1 MELMERRRILLN
13 TPHINIIT
21 GLQFVTDMVAPL
33 ESLVID
39 FSSIQDLH
47 GYNSPWP
54 AGGGKNL
61 FDKTAN
67 DTNNGY
73 ISGKYVKSDGTT
85 VTPGSGIEWNTSEY
99 IPVLPNTQYTLSGLS
114 TVSSS
119 APSIAEYNSN
129 KEFITGRA
137 YSNNPSITIT
147 TNASTNWVRISIQ
160 QDRIDI
166 IQLEVGPTA
175 TSYAPYS
182 NICPI
187 SGRTGLD
194 VTITGKNL
202 APSESVLVKNNAYND
217 MIFSKSVFIP
227 AGTYSASISNVAN
240 ATNWRFAFKFFYTDG
255 TNVLN
260 AITQGVVTFSVQMGD
275 SYNNNTAC
283 VQGNNGTTTSLYFT
297 TTADTYVVFGIMFG
311 DVSNSTT
318 LNYQLEVGQTSS
330 TYEPY
335 RGTTYPISWQTEAG
349 TVYGGTIDVTTGV
362 LTVTHAL
369 YTFDGSSDEVWT
381 HYTVTQ
387 GEMFRTRIPERKPGE
402 LTSINGTICNS
413 YKVTGQSDRADG
425 TVSGSSTLIDF
436 INNDYSTTAA
446 WTANLAEHPVNIVCE
461 LNTPSTYQLTPQQV
475 LTLKGVNN
483 LSMSGQVKFWT
494 HRD

>member
-13 TPHINIIT
+13 TPHINIVT
-21 GLQFVTDMVAPL
+21 GLQFVTDMVAPI
-33 ESLVID
+33 ESLVIS
-39 FSSIQDLH
+39 FLPIQDLH
-47 GYNSPWP
+47 GYDSPWP

-73 ISGKYVKSDGTT
+73 ISGKYIKSDGTSI
-85 VTPGSGIEWNTSEY
+85 TPSSGIEWNTSEY

-129 KEFITGRA
+129 KEFITARPYA
-137 YSNNPSITIT
+137 NNPSITIT
-147 TNASTNWVRISIQ
+147 TNASTNWVRVSIQ
-160 QDRIDI
+160 QDKIND
-166 IQLEVGPTA
+166 IQLEVGSTA
-175 TSYAPYS
+175 TSYVPYS

-202 APSESVLVKNNAYND
+202 FNGEFVNMGALVPGGVDPTIARLSNCRSFY
-217 MIFSKSVFIP
+217 IPVKS
-227 AGTYSASISNVAN
+227 GTYTISRKTIESNRFRVALTVDVPDSGIECAYIASAASNDALYSITVTVPGGYNYLLVYLSNQSEEC
-240 ATNWRFAFKFFYTDG
+240 TPG
-255 TNVLN
+255 
-260 AITQGVVTFSVQMGD
+260 
-275 SYNNNTAC
+275 
-283 VQGNNGTTTSLYFT
+283 
-297 TTADTYVVFGIMFG
+297 
-311 DVSNSTT
+311 
-318 LNYQLEVGQTSS
+318 NYQVERGSS
-330 TYEPY
+330 ATAYEPY
-335 RGTTYPISWQTEAG
+335 HGTTYPISWQTEAG
-349 TVYGGTIDVTTGV
+349 TVYGGTIDVTTGA

-402 LTSINGTICNS
+402 LTVISGTICDS
-413 YKVTGQSDRADG
+413 YKVSGQSDRADG
-425 TVSGSSTLIDF
+425 TVSGSSTLVDF
-436 INNDYSTTAA
+436 INNNYSTTVA

-475 LTLKGVNN
+475 LAFKGINN
-483 LSMSGQVKFWT
+483 LSMSGRVKFWT

>member
-39 FSSIQDLH
+39 FSPIQDLH
-47 GYNSPWP
+47 GYDSPWL

-61 FDKTAN
+61 FQAI
-67 DTNNGY
+67 G
-73 ISGKYVKSDGTT
+73 
-85 VTPGSGIEWNTSEY
+85 TSEY
-99 IPVLPNTQYTLSGLS
+99 FTLNDDGSYTLTAVPSSNKSYVIGQVGLKAGNSYILSGGFNTNFRLYTS
-114 TVSSS
+114 YDGTNYTSTTTDSPTIVCSSDATVSIIAVVTTSATVGSKIYPMVRLASS
-119 APSIAEYNSN
+119 SS
-129 KEFITGRA
+129 
-137 YSNNPSITIT
+137 
-147 TNASTNWVRISIQ
+147 
-160 QDRIDI
+160 D
-166 IQLEVGPTA
+166 
-175 TSYAPYS
+175 YAPYS

-202 APSESVLVKNNAYND
+202 FNGEFVNMGVLVPGGVDPTISRLANCRSFY
-217 MIFSKSVFIP
+217 IP
-227 AGTYSASISNVAN
+227 VESGTYTISRKTIESNRFRVALTVDVPDSGVKCAYIASAASNDALYSITVTVPKGYNYLFVYLSN
-240 ATNWRFAFKFFYTDG
+240 
-255 TNVLN
+255 
-260 AITQGVVTFSVQMGD
+260 Q
-275 SYNNNTAC
+275 
-283 VQGNNGTTTSLYFT
+283 
-297 TTADTYVVFGIMFG
+297 
-311 DVSNSTT
+311 SNECTPG
-318 LNYQLEVGQTSS
+318 NYQVERGSTAT

-335 RGTTYPISWQTEAG
+335 HGTTYHISWQTEAG
-349 TVYGGTIDVTTGV
+349 TVYGGSLDVTTGL

-387 GEMFRTRIPERKPGE
+387 GEMFRTRISERKPGE
-402 LTSINGTICNS
+402 LTTIGGTICDS
-413 YKVTGQSDRADG
+413 YKVSGQSDRADG

-436 INNDYSTTAA
+436 INNNYSTTAA

-475 LTLKGVNN
+475 LALKGVNN